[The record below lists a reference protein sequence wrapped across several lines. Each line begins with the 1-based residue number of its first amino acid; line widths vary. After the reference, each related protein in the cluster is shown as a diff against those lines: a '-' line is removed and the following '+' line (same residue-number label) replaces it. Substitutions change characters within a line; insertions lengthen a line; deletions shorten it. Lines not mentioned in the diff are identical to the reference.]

1 MARNKTSQK
10 KSAASQGYKN
20 SPFKSLEGLSVSGP
34 SAPATSPRED
44 CGKDAG
50 SGPDGDE
57 QHVFADEMASLGV
70 KPLPGQRDE
79 VVREGERTVGK
90 SPERQEQARHERDTA
105 IFLEAV
111 SDMTAIFKD
120 EEADSVP
127 IRQGVARR
135 MKQVE
140 RGQLKPEAVLDLH
153 GLTIDD
159 ATARAGFF
167 LQNAVHHN
175 LGTVLIITGKGL
187 HSNDGPVLQEAIKK
201 LLRRSVDSVLE
212 WGVAPRRYGGTGA
225 LLVFLRTNVAE

>member
-10 KSAASQGYKN
+10 KSAASHGYKN
-20 SPFKSLEGLSVSGP
+20 SPFKSLKGLSVSGP
-34 SAPATSPRED
+34 PTRVTSSSKD
-44 CGKDAG
+44 CGKDSG
-50 SGPDGDE
+50 SGPDGDD
-57 QHVFADEMASLGV
+57 QHAFADEMASLGV

-79 VVREGERTVGK
+79 VVGDSERAVGK
-90 SPERQEQARHERDTA
+90 SSEPQEQVLHERDTA

-111 SDMTAIFKD
+111 SDMTTIFKD
-120 EEADSVP
+120 EGADSAP
-127 IRQGVARR
+127 IRQAVARR

-153 GLTIDD
+153 GLTIDE
-159 ATARAGFF
+159 ATTRALFF

-187 HSNDGPVLQEAIKK
+187 HSNDGPVLQESIKK
-201 LLRRSVDSVLE
+201 LLRQSVDSVLE

-225 LLVFLRTNVAE
+225 LLVFLRLNVAE